1 MFELGSVEGMQAP
14 VAAAGHLA
22 EALEAATSLRGQRS
36 RLRSVRPSRCAGV
49 SLMPSTCWKRKM
61 IENLPTDRQE
71 GRK

>member
-1 MFELGSVEGMQAP
+1 
-14 VAAAGHLA
+14 
-22 EALEAATSLRGQRS
+22 
-36 RLRSVRPSRCAGV
+36 LRSVRPSRCAGV